1 MTDPQEE
8 LDAIRARQ
16 EYGIWRNSDSNR
28 EGELMAQL
36 HPIRTRLANAALTM
50 AGVAMTLA
58 PFAAIIKG
66 IMQ

>member
-1 MTDPQEE
+1 MTPQAE

-36 HPIRTRLANAALTM
+36 HPIRTRITNAALIL
-50 AGVAMTLA
+50 AGAVMTLA
-58 PFAAIIKG
+58 PFAALIKG
-66 IMQ
+66 IIQ

>member
-1 MTDPQEE
+1 MTPQQEF
-8 LDAIRARQ
+8 DAIRARQ

-36 HPIRTRLANAALTM
+36 HPIRTRLINAALIL
-50 AGVAMTLA
+50 AGAVMTLA
-58 PFAAIIKG
+58 PFAALIKG